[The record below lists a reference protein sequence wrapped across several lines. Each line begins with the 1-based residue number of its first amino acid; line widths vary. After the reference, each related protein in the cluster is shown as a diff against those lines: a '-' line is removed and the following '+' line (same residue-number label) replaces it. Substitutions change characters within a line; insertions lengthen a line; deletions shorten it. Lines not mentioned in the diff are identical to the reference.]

1 MSQLNPTLNMAFK
14 AARRAGD
21 MMLRASNQLP
31 SLKIDTKSFNEFISD
46 VVEQAQMTICTIL
59 SEAYPNYRIYTP
71 DMPFNVRGAYQWV
84 VNPLDGIVNYQHG
97 HPDYAIS
104 IALLHK
110 GIVQESL
117 VYAPERND
125 LYTAL
130 RGKGAL
136 LNDRRIRVSPRI
148 ELNQC
153 LIGTGFSAQSC
164 TEQHFN
170 LLKELWNKTAG
181 LRHTG
186 VNTLD
191 LCALASG
198 QIDGFFNFNLNAYQ
212 TMAATLLVQEA
223 GGIVTDMQGN
233 ETWLENGDMV
243 TANPKVL
250 AQILQLVAKL

>member
-1 MSQLNPTLNMAFK
+1 MSQFNPTLNIAFK

-31 SLKIDTKSFNEFISD
+31 SLKIDTKSFNEFIID
-46 VVEQAQMTICTIL
+46 VVEQAQTTICTIL
-59 SEAYPNYRIYTP
+59 SEAYPNYPIYTS
-71 DMPFNVRGAYQWV
+71 DMPFSVRGNYQWV

-110 GIVQESL
+110 GIVQEAL
-117 VYAPERND
+117 IYAPERND

-153 LIGTGFSAQSC
+153 LIATEFVAQEC
-164 TEQHFN
+164 IEQRLS
-170 LLKELWNKTAG
+170 LLTELWNKTAG

-186 VNTLD
+186 TTALD
-191 LCALASG
+191 LCSLAVG
-198 QIDGFFNFNLNAYQ
+198 RIDGFFNFNLNVYQ
-212 TMAATLLVQEA
+212 TIAAALLVQEA
-223 GGIVTDMQGN
+223 GGIVTDMKGN
-233 ETWLENGDMV
+233 DTWLENGDMV
-243 TANPKVL
+243 AANPKVL
-250 AQILQLVAKL
+250 AQILQLIAKL